1 MTDLAP
7 RESPESSLHFYST
20 QIQARHEDQEH
31 KDGKVSQLQR
41 FKNAV
46 GSPKVKA
53 PKPVKVTKPKRK
65 SNKKPGTRQIN
76 SISAFVRETLGGKKP
91 PDTQSLLDNFLGD
104 QKKLDAFL
112 SEVEQATAM
121 PHLLSRR
128 PRGQD
133 LGLFSKIEW
142 KDFLEKL
149 RLKFPDLS
157 KNNKNTL
164 KLISKRLEKLKRH
177 ELDLA
182 NSQDLNV
189 IWSQAS
195 RQPSGDLSR
204 EDLIW
209 LYDLDDDAL
218 NNENSI
224 DHTENV
230 PDSPLCLTLSQVV
243 DDPSQPAGYG
253 GDSVSKDESTS
264 KDMTAEAISDGELDT
279 SSSRSE
285 TFSFMS
291 QNTQDTDD
299 IVLNSE
305 ADIEPLSKSDYFL
318 LLYSSDSKEE
328 STDSGP
334 APLQKSISKQPWP
347 PELSATTSL
356 VFATA
361 LKLPRIGAVPPM
373 LPENP
378 LPEKSE
384 NVLIADSLTPSKL
397 QARIAF
403 NTPSCLRIDSSPLIQ
418 KQRIDSS
425 PLFQKS
431 PFTKKN
437 TVSQEIGGTEEDVF
451 MSANALFG
459 RQTQGLVLDPSDS
472 ESLQFSPLR
481 GKGKTVTRDRI
492 EVAGKVELDP
502 SRSSKV
508 QLTILRQE
516 QHRSDE
522 IIPDSEDDPDAE
534 LSIIEITKSDNRNTS
549 VLQVPSSPEFEQVH
563 HLWDNRI

>member
-1 MTDLAP
+1 MTDSAP

-65 SNKKPGTRQIN
+65 SNKKSGMRQIN
-76 SISAFVRETLGGKKP
+76 SISAFVRETLGGIKP

-133 LGLFSKIEW
+133 SGLFSKMEW
-142 KDFLEKL
+142 KDFSEKL
-149 RLKFPDLS
+149 RLKFPNLS

-164 KLISKRLEKLKRH
+164 KLVSKRLEKLKRH
-177 ELDLA
+177 ESDLA
-182 NSQDLNV
+182 NSQDSNV

-218 NNENSI
+218 NNENSM

-253 GDSVSKDESTS
+253 GDSVSKVEPTS
-264 KDMTAEAISDGELDT
+264 KDMTAEARSELDT

-305 ADIEPLSKSDYFL
+305 ADIEPLSKSDYFS

-361 LKLPRIGAVPPM
+361 SKSPRKEAVPFM
-373 LPENP
+373 SPEKP
-378 LPEKSE
+378 SPEKSK
-384 NVLIADSLTPSKL
+384 NTLIADSLTPSKS

-425 PLFQKS
+425 PLFQNS
-431 PFTKKN
+431 PFIKKN

-451 MSANALFG
+451 MSANASFG
-459 RQTQGLVLDPSDS
+459 RQTQGSVLDPSDS

-481 GKGKTVTRDRI
+481 GKGKIVTRDRI

-563 HLWDNRI
+563 HSWDNRI